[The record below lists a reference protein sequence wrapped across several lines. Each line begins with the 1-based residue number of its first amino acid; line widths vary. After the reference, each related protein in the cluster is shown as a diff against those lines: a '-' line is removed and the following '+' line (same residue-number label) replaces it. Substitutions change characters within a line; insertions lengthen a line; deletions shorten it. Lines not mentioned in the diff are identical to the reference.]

1 MPRGVSGGN
10 KKYYRKGRG
19 QILGER
25 DMPADI
31 PTSDG
36 QVRVKKGVHLRLCP
50 HMRP

>member
-36 QVRVKKGVHLRLCP
+36 QVRVKKGVHL
-50 HMRP
+50 